1 MKGTIKMK
9 LPEKLIDLIE
19 NAGFVIREEGD
30 DVLNFSRIS
39 PAGQDF
45 DFSIDTENDL
55 ELFTNNIFVY
65 YSTFDVSYE
74 TLLWLDDTGH
84 GTNGAPYDMKDVYED
99 MEECAGYI
107 LQLYRIVCRYLD
119 EGGD

>member
-1 MKGTIKMK
+1 MK

-30 DVLNFSRIS
+30 DILNFSRIS

-55 ELFTNNIFVY
+55 ELFKNNIFVY
-65 YSTFDVSYE
+65 DSTFDVSYE
-74 TLLWLDDTGH
+74 TWLWLDDTGH
-84 GTNGAPYDMKDVYED
+84 GKNGAPYDMKDAYED
-99 MEECAGYI
+99 MEECEGYI

-119 EGGD
+119 EGGV